1 MKKLLSILSVGA
13 ILLGMA
19 SCAKEEV
26 RVVFDPASSTAP
38 VITSYEEV
46 DGDITVTFTPG
57 VMNVNQ
63 KIVNHWL
70 AVTSLDGQPV
80 SYGISTTVK
89 DGVAKVTSANLSK
102 ALVALGCEDG
112 SKADFEL
119 VVRASPLQKVE
130 VRDDEPNTFV
140 DSKEIAEF
148 ADYAV
153 VLPSGDPYARYVDLS
168 EWGLVGGINN
178 WGNPDADGNVA
189 PDVEMWTNGTLHVAK
204 GVELKKGDEIKFRK
218 NANWDENLGYGE
230 GVTQYTIGEA
240 FSVVAGGSNIVVA
253 EDGKYDIILDP
264 EALTVTIIE
273 SLMPTED
280 PYSAYTEESPWTL
293 VGSFNDWGN
302 KPDVEMVS
310 NGTLHVAKNV
320 HFDAGVEFKFRKD
333 LAWTENFGY
342 GDGVDSYTLDAEFA
356 VKQDGANIKIAEA
369 GDYDIFLD
377 PANATAKIILTKAV
391 VADPYATYTEVSTWS
406 VIGSFNSWGGDVEMV
421 TNGTLHVA
429 KAFAANK
436 DVEFKFRQDKGWTVN
451 FGYAS
456 GVSEYVLGEEFAVA
470 QDGGNIKILEDGV
483 YDLILDPENATAK
496 IIKSVAPEAGD
507 TPAPEPKP
515 EVWSLIGT
523 IGGAG
528 WDTDTDLTNTSGDI
542 WEIKNVAIGAG
553 EVFKIRA
560 DHDWAKSYGGPEANF
575 DMPKED
581 ETTEG
586 VYKATIG
593 ETFTAGS
600 TNIYIEAEGAYNIVF
615 TYGDEPTILIEEYK
629 EFPDHVYMIG
639 DDFGGWNWDSDGV
652 VELTTVLH
660 NPEWN
665 ANAEAQWWTVRY
677 FDASKGFKF
686 CAKRAWDGD
695 FTSLQTND
703 GYTVGNDNNCHV
715 AESGFYLVHID
726 YKRGLL
732 HMEPARVAL
741 VGDCTD
747 VADNWN
753 EEAVLASEANL
764 FKADGTVMKITLP
777 KAGKLRMYAAS
788 SISTSAQWTREFN
801 IYDGIITY
809 RPSGGD
815 LADVVVKAGQVVTL
829 DFNAGTGSIT
839 GEGQAPQY
847 KEEIFVPGS
856 YSTWT
861 PEQAP
866 KLLGKGDGAFKGA
879 VNMRTTDG
887 GNPEF
892 KFVHDGSW
900 IGGTADATAAGA
912 YTLGAND
919 NMNIGAGA
927 YYWSVDLTQN
937 IATATEI
944 TKVELMGSF
953 DGGWEKGIDLTYDS
967 ASATYTGSVTL
978 GDKAEVKVRFNEN
991 WGLTLAGTLDA
1002 LSAIADGNIPVE
1014 VGGTYNIALDLNA
1027 RTLTLSK

>member
-89 DGVAKVTSANLSK
+89 DGVAKVTSANLAK

-168 EWGLVGGINN
+168 EWGLVGVINN

-253 EDGKYDIILDP
+253 EDGKYDIFLDP
-264 EALTVTIIE
+264 VALTVTIIE
-273 SLMPTED
+273 SVMPAED
-280 PYSAYTEESPWTL
+280 PYAAYTEDSPWTL
-293 VGSFNDWGN
+293 VGSFNGWGN
-302 KPDVEMVS
+302 NPDVEMVS

-356 VKQDGANIKIAEA
+356 VKQDGANIIIAEA

-391 VADPYATYTEVSTWS
+391 AGDPYATYTEVSTWS

-496 IIKSVAPEAGD
+496 IIKSVAP
-507 TPAPEPKP
+507 
-515 EVWSLIGT
+515 VRLC
-523 IGGAG
+523 
-528 WDTDTDLTNTSGDI
+528 
-542 WEIKNVAIGAG
+542 
-553 EVFKIRA
+553 RC
-560 DHDWAKSYGGPEANF
+560 
-575 DMPKED
+575 
-581 ETTEG
+581 
-586 VYKATIG
+586 
-593 ETFTAGS
+593 GS
-600 TNIYIEAEGAYNIVF
+600 ACKRRYSCPRTQTG
-615 TYGDEPTILIEEYK
+615 
-629 EFPDHVYMIG
+629 
-639 DDFGGWNWDSDGV
+639 GV
-652 VELTTVLH
+652 VPDRH
-660 NPEWN
+660 HRRGWM
-665 ANAEAQWWTVRY
+665 
-677 FDASKGFKF
+677 
-686 CAKRAWDGD
+686 
-695 FTSLQTND
+695 
-703 GYTVGNDNNCHV
+703 GY
-715 AESGFYLVHID
+715 
-726 YKRGLL
+726 
-732 HMEPARVAL
+732 
-741 VGDCTD
+741 
-747 VADNWN
+747 
-753 EEAVLASEANL
+753 
-764 FKADGTVMKITLP
+764 
-777 KAGKLRMYAAS
+777 
-788 SISTSAQWTREFN
+788 
-801 IYDGIITY
+801 
-809 RPSGGD
+809 
-815 LADVVVKAGQVVTL
+815 
-829 DFNAGTGSIT
+829 
-839 GEGQAPQY
+839 
-847 KEEIFVPGS
+847 
-856 YSTWT
+856 
-861 PEQAP
+861 
-866 KLLGKGDGAFKGA
+866 
-879 VNMRTTDG
+879 
-887 GNPEF
+887 
-892 KFVHDGSW
+892 
-900 IGGTADATAAGA
+900 
-912 YTLGAND
+912 
-919 NMNIGAGA
+919 
-927 YYWSVDLTQN
+927 
-937 IATATEI
+937 
-944 TKVELMGSF
+944 
-953 DGGWEKGIDLTYDS
+953 
-967 ASATYTGSVTL
+967 
-978 GDKAEVKVRFNEN
+978 
-991 WGLTLAGTLDA
+991 
-1002 LSAIADGNIPVE
+1002 
-1014 VGGTYNIALDLNA
+1014 
-1027 RTLTLSK
+1027 